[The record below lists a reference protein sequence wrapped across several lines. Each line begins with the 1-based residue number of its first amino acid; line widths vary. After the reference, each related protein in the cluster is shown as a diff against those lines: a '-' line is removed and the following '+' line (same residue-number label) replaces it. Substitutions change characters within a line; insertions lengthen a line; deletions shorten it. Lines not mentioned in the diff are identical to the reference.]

1 MFKAKRSRG
10 KSRVKPL
17 LNLALQDSE
26 WGVNYGT
33 TLSVDHDDKHIS
45 LPDRE
50 EGYYMRKAT
59 KLIAYVDAKYN
70 KPRRYVGASHL
81 QPLYIK
87 TAENLTTYWYANK
100 KGMDKVGIGY
110 RNFEELLRNFPLPPE
125 QTIENMLS
133 DFIHSIYT
141 NSLEPIRVLFFA
153 SKTPALASGDWCVGL
168 VAQNLAPKLRR
179 VLENIKGYEVSE
191 QDSQPLWT
199 IIRRMS
205 QIMDVSYKM
214 IMSTRKDSN
223 AVSNKKIKEVAQY
236 LYDECEKLA
245 SEFTSQSLPS
255 IALAQMG
262 DILLDTQGVVDDEE
276 LNEMAKTVKSEIMSS
291 TDGEDSFWGKMKV
304 IEHKLTKSLPNK
316 LLGKSKRK
324 KDIGVKPNAMHRYTT
339 DKKIFTD
346 KAKRISGTVLIDA
359 SGSMQFS
366 DEDIQELVEMLP
378 ASTVAIYSGV
388 NYPSQYNKDDVLGY
402 LQVIAKNGKW
412 VDEIP
417 SHQQNNI
424 IDGPALEWLSKQA
437 EPRILV
443 SDLQFTGVIEHK
455 DNYSTSI
462 QVARAKHLYLDAM
475 NIIKK
480 AKVIPLINVDK
491 AKEWVKAYK
500 KN

>member
-33 TLSVDHDDKHIS
+33 TLSVDHDDKYIS
-45 LPDRE
+45 LPNSRGDH
-50 EGYYMRKAT
+50 MRKAA

-70 KPRRYVGASHL
+70 KPRKYVNVKHL

-110 RNFEELLRNFPLPPE
+110 RNFNELLRNFPLPPD
-125 QTIENMLS
+125 QTVENMLS
-133 DFIHSIYT
+133 DVIHSIYT

-153 SKTPALASGDWCVGL
+153 SKTPALASGKWFML
-168 VAQNLAPKLRR
+168 SETSRR
-179 VLENIKGYEVSE
+179 TLEKIKGYEVSE
-191 QDSQPLWT
+191 QDSQQLWN
-199 IIRRMS
+199 IVHRMS
-205 QIMDVSYKM
+205 QLMATSYKM
-214 IMSTRKDSN
+214 IMSTRKDSS

-245 SEFTSQSLPS
+245 SEFTSQSMPS

-262 DILLDTQGVVDDEE
+262 DISLDTQGVVDDKE
-276 LNEMAKTVKSEIMSS
+276 LDEMAQTVKSEIMSS
-291 TDGEDSFWGKMKV
+291 TDSEDSFWGKMKV
-304 IEHKLTKSLPNK
+304 VEHKLTKSLPNE

-324 KDIGVKPNAMHRYTT
+324 KDIGVKPNAMHRYAT

-359 SGSMQFS
+359 SGSMHFS

-388 NYPSQYNKDDVLGY
+388 NYPADYDKDDVLGF
-402 LQVIAKNGKW
+402 LHVIAKNGKW

-417 SHQQNNI
+417 NHPQNNI
-424 IDGPALEWLSKQA
+424 VDGPALEWLSKQA

-443 SDLQFTGVIEHK
+443 SDLRFTGVVEHK
-455 DNYSTSI
+455 GRYGTDL

-480 AKVIPLINVDK
+480 AKVIPLIDVDK